1 MVKTTGKVSLY
12 VTDDYLCIVIQNIE
26 IMAPLIVS
34 ELCVRWKAEIQSFAI
49 QWTIILNL
57 LVMVYKIEVSR
68 QYLKDLNLLVND
80 SWMKNY

>member
-1 MVKTTGKVSLY
+1 
-12 VTDDYLCIVIQNIE
+12 
-26 IMAPLIVS
+26 MAPLIVS

-68 QYLKDLNLLVND
+68 QYLTNLVISQNFT
-80 SWMKNY
+80 S

>member
-1 MVKTTGKVSLY
+1 
-12 VTDDYLCIVIQNIE
+12 
-26 IMAPLIVS
+26 MAPLIVS

-68 QYLKDLNLLVND
+68 QYLKDLKLARKRQLDEKLLND
-80 SWMKNY
+80 IIAMLAA